1 LQNRIVLHVSATRN
15 LTTAYAK
22 FIDPFLRDFI
32 PRAMSEE
39 REGLS
44 SSGRKSNSDTPADPS
59 SAALE
64 RAFDKFRGY
73 IDSRLENLAVSLQTA
88 PQAPVESIHSSTR
101 KLQREAEAQKLKYK
115 ANSKQFLHNAEVE
128 DHVVAITQYL
138 EKETPDAEEALET
151 AKKALLVIQKRQKLI
166 KLADKSEAGWLAVQE
181 YESDELAD
189 GSDDEKRIKKAQE
202 KGARKKRQLM
212 QQQTKGKRP
221 RYNSTASTSVRP
233 EDRQLFRGKCSFRF
247 LCMSRACLP
256 ATSLAYKTCC
266 FSLVFKG

>member
-1 LQNRIVLHVSATRN
+1 
-15 LTTAYAK
+15 
-22 FIDPFLRDFI
+22 
-32 PRAMSEE
+32 MSEE

-101 KLQREAEAQKLKYK
+101 KFQREAEAQKLKYK

-138 EKETPDAEEALET
+138 EKEIPDAEQALET

-221 RYNSTASTSVRP
+221 RYNSTACTSVRP
-233 EDRQLFRGKCSFRF
+233 EDRQLFREGTGALNVELATPTGKVEYAVD
-247 LCMSRACLP
+247 ME
-256 ATSLAYKTCC
+256 ATPKRIGNTAQIPSTAPQAVENEVNDL
-266 FSLVFKG
+266 SDDESVIL

>member
-1 LQNRIVLHVSATRN
+1 
-15 LTTAYAK
+15 
-22 FIDPFLRDFI
+22 
-32 PRAMSEE
+32 
-39 REGLS
+39 
-44 SSGRKSNSDTPADPS
+44 
-59 SAALE
+59 LE

-88 PQAPVESIHSSTR
+88 PQVPVESIHSSTR

-138 EKETPDAEEALET
+138 EKETPDAEQALET
-151 AKKALLVIQKRQKLI
+151 AKKAVLVIQKRQKLI

-202 KGARKKRQLM
+202 KGARKKRQM

-221 RYNSTASTSVRP
+221 QYNYNASISVRP
-233 EDRQLFRGKCSFRF
+233 EDRQLFREGTGALNVELATPIGKEEYAVD
-247 LCMSRACLP
+247 ME
-256 ATSLAYKTCC
+256 ATPKRIGNTAQTPSTAPQAVENEVNDL
-266 FSLVFKG
+266 SDDESVILE